1 MSAEKSPLGVT
12 LKQAFPQH
20 FGASRVRPNKV
31 GERRSRRSGV
41 ERKARI
47 PISARGVIADGN
59 KSAVDGVGRSG
70 GRRNSISAEDR
81 PTAEVRIDDT
91 RTSLS
96 ARGVVFPRVRHVL
109 EKRTCFP
116 ARTFFPFR
124 FSSQAAPIEL
134 HFSGPERNWKKIPD
148 RKHGGPFS

>member
-1 MSAEKSPLGVT
+1 MLLYNSDTSALGTPAVVAEQSAKTAVSVKQGPLGVT

-20 FGASRVRPNKV
+20 FVASRVRPNKV

-41 ERKARI
+41 EREARI
-47 PISARGVIADGN
+47 PISASGVIADGN

-70 GRRNSISAEDR
+70 GRRNSINAEDR

-96 ARGVVFPRVRHVL
+96 ARGVVFRGRGTCLRSEPVSPR
-109 EKRTCFP
+109 
-116 ARTFFPFR
+116 
-124 FSSQAAPIEL
+124 EL
-134 HFSGPERNWKKIPD
+134 SFLSASLLR
-148 RKHGGPFS
+148 RRR